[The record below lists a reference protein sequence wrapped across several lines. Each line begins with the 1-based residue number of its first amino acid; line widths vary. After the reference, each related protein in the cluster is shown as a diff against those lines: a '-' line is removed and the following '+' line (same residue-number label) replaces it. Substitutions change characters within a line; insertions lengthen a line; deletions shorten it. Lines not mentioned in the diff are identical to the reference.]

1 MVRRTW
7 LLYLWPGAVPLIL
20 EPGWGTF
27 LVAAAFACLFHLC
40 LAATFVWPEILPS
53 LLTRGAW
60 FFLALGWAY
69 SVYWAALCDRRR
81 RRAVTPSPG
90 EDVFPA
96 ALQAY
101 LRGEWSR
108 TEHLLGRLLHR
119 NPRDAD
125 ALLLLV
131 SLWRR
136 TGRLDEAGRLLR
148 ELEKL
153 DAARRWYAEI
163 QREKRLLE
171 EKRNAIA
178 GAEIRAP
185 VAPPAE
191 EPTAPLRSQ
200 TLDSQSGDDEP
211 APATLCASRDSG
223 EARRAAA

>member
-40 LAATFVWPEILPS
+40 LVATFVWPEIWPS

-60 FFLALGWAY
+60 FFLAAGWAY
-69 SVYWAALCDRRR
+69 SVYWAVLSDRRR
-81 RRAVTPSPG
+81 RRAAAPLPG
-90 EDVFPA
+90 EDLFPT

-119 NPRDAD
+119 NPRDAE

-153 DAARRWYAEI
+153 DAARPWYAEI

-171 EKRNAIA
+171 EKRVAIA
-178 GAEIRAP
+178 AADVRTP
-185 VAPPAE
+185 VSPPAE
-191 EPTAPLRSQ
+191 ARKVPLQSDE
-200 TLDSQSGDDEP
+200 LESPSGDDEP
-211 APATLCASRDSG
+211 ASPTLSAVRDG
-223 EARRAAA
+223 GGARRAAA

>member
-40 LAATFVWPEILPS
+40 LAATFVWPEIWPS

-60 FFLALGWAY
+60 FFLAAAWAY
-69 SVYWAALCDRRR
+69 SVYWAVLCDRRL
-81 RRAVTPSPG
+81 RRAAASSPG
-90 EDVFPA
+90 EDLFPA

-119 NPRDAD
+119 NPRDAE

-153 DAARRWYAEI
+153 DAARPWYAEI

-171 EKRNAIA
+171 EKRSSIA
-178 GAEIRAP
+178 ADVRTA
-185 VAPPAE
+185 VSPPAE
-191 EPTAPLRSQ
+191 GRKGPSQSDEFEPP
-200 TLDSQSGDDEP
+200 SGDDEP
-211 APATLCASRDSG
+211 APPTSAASRHDG
-223 EARRAAA
+223 DARRAAA